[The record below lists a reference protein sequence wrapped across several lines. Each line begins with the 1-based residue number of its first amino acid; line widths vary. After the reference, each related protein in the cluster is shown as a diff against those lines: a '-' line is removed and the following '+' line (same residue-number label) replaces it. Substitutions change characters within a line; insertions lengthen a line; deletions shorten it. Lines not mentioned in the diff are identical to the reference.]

1 MAIKEDEVEA
11 FGKIFFIPTK
21 ESVPPLPEM
30 NLLFLKEERGGIFP
44 WRAACID
51 LEIDAV
57 GNSMDEAWVNLKDA
71 LTMYID
77 MEKKAANDSIIGA
90 AKRIIETAFA
100 PTEQKMEYIRVYRQA
115 KLKYTMEIITAGRIL
130 NPIKEEKQR
139 LKKLEAARE
148 PIRHITNIL
157 PKAA

>member
-1 MAIKEDEVEA
+1 MALLESVIA

-30 NLLFLKEERGGIFP
+30 NLLFLKEDERGDVFP

-57 GNSMDEAWVNLKDA
+57 GNSMDEAWKNLKQA

-77 MEKKAANDSIIGA
+77 MERKTSNNSDIET
-90 AKRIIETAFA
+90 AKRIIEAAFT
-100 PTEQKMEYIRVYRQA
+100 PTEQKAEYIGIYRQA
-115 KLKYTMEIITAGRIL
+115 KLKYTMAAIASGKIL
-130 NPIKEEKQR
+130 DPIEVEMQR
-139 LKKLEAARE
+139 LRKLEAIKE
-148 PIRHITNIL
+148 PIRYTTNL
-157 PKAA
+157 LAA